1 MSSGPVV
8 FQTFFSHGIPSLLL
22 LFSRG
27 ILLGIQNVEQI
38 KIETSL
44 IDIREAG
51 WSLKSCYFNVP
62 CSTDY
67 QSFSMERMGALEP
80 SLRTTDHPMPSTHRR
95 EEEIGAQSGQDGAHP
110 RLHCELG
117 WSGLTPHSPDIQPGS
132 YAVPGAGFPAVH
144 WHSPRSSCTHG
155 HTHVLS
161 GALWN
166 SQKWPGSIYY

>member
-8 FQTFFSHGIPSLLL
+8 FQTFFSHEVPSLLL

-62 CSTDY
+62 CSRDS
-67 QSFSMERMGALEP
+67 QSFSMELMGTLEP
-80 SLRTTDHPMPSTHRR
+80 SLRTTDHSMPSTHRR
-95 EEEIGAQSGQDGAHP
+95 EEEIGA
-110 RLHCELG
+110 
-117 WSGLTPHSPDIQPGS
+117 
-132 YAVPGAGFPAVH
+132 
-144 WHSPRSSCTHG
+144 
-155 HTHVLS
+155 
-161 GALWN
+161 
-166 SQKWPGSIYY
+166 